1 MLSLCLSLSL
11 LSLFSLF
18 ALFFLFCLSFSL
30 SRSLSFPLFCL
41 FLFFVFCLSVSVCV
55 CLPLSLSLFIFIF
68 FSRSLS
74 LSLPFLSPQSPALGA
89 LSLSALVRCT
99 PEQQGAGCSPSEDAS
114 RRQKH
119 RPSAS
124 WRATKPAKTALPDH
138 FSGENSAL

>member
-1 MLSLCLSLSL
+1 VSPSLPLSPS
-11 LSLFSLF
+11 
-18 ALFFLFCLSFSL
+18 LSFSL
-30 SRSLSFPLFCL
+30 SLSLSI
-41 FLFFVFCLSVSVCV
+41 FFS
-55 CLPLSLSLFIFIF
+55 LSLSL
-68 FSRSLS
+68 SP
-74 LSLPFLSPQSPALGA
+74 SLPFLSPQSPALGA

-124 WRATKPAKTALPDH
+124 WRATKPAKTASPDH

>member
-1 MLSLCLSLSL
+1 VSVSVSSLSL
-11 LSLFSLF
+11 LSLRSLLSLLSFFLSVSLSLF
-18 ALFFLFCLSFSL
+18 PSLLSLSLFCLLSL
-30 SRSLSFPLFCL
+30 CL
-41 FLFFVFCLSVSVCV
+41 CV